1 MMIGRTWRDIGLAFL
16 ISILGAAIAWG
27 LATGLPVIGIDD
39 AAITRSYA
47 ENIANGHGYVYN
59 VGGERVE
66 GSTTLLWVLILTVL
80 YALTDT
86 PELLV
91 VGATFGLSVLA
102 VFCSLRLTRAFC
114 DWLEINQIVPVLVLS
129 ILLLASPGYFMWSVW
144 TMMELALWSA
154 FALAFLLLIA
164 RSVELELSRSG
175 YVLIGIVAFCLPMIR
190 PEGIALALGLLGVAV
205 ILRPSVWR
213 SSLVAGVIAVAVF
226 VAITAFRI
234 SYFGQPFPN
243 TFYAKVSSDR
253 LQDLADGTKYMLS
266 FLLGGAF
273 VEVFVAAWFVAVGW
287 ALATLSTRIAG
298 NRALVL
304 AGVFVAG
311 FLVVYAV
318 LGGDHFAL
326 WRFYQP
332 IAPLLPVALALGLG
346 GMAQH
351 FMGGPSSRRN
361 VLAVPALCFAL
372 GALGIGWLQ
381 YFQARFFVQSEFRL
395 VERGVSFGEYL
406 SDAEPAPI
414 IGVGP
419 AGGIALGYDGEILD
433 LLGLNWTVMAHA
445 NPLKVGMRNHASFH
459 KPTFWTNSPDVVATF
474 NWDCSAQAQQSWPR
488 LGTEFEGLFMDAD
501 FRQQY
506 RPVLFQDGGSCWP
519 GFAKPSWIDGAIID
533 GMTVLDWSDVSIR
546 E

>member
-1 MMIGRTWRDIGLAFL
+1 MIGRTWQDIGLAFL
-16 ISILGAAIAWG
+16 ISMLGAAIAWG
-27 LATGLPVIGIDD
+27 LANGLPVIGIDD

-47 ENIANGHGYVYN
+47 ENVANGHGYVYN
-59 VGGERVE
+59 IGGERVE
-66 GSTTLLWVLILTVL
+66 GSTTLLWVLILTGL
-80 YALTDT
+80 YALTGT
-86 PELLV
+86 PEFLIIA
-91 VGATFGLSVLA
+91 ATFALTVLA
-102 VFCSLRLTRAFC
+102 VFCSLRLTRALC
-114 DWLEINQIVPVLVLS
+114 DWLEIDEVVPVLVLS
-129 ILLLASPGYFMWSVW
+129 VLLVASPGYFMWSVW

-154 FALAFLLLIA
+154 FALASLLLLA
-164 RSVELELSRSG
+164 RSVELELSRAG
-175 YVLIGIVAFCLPMIR
+175 YFALGLVAFCLPMIR
-190 PEGIALALGLLGVAV
+190 PEGIALVLGLLSLAV
-205 ILRPSVWR
+205 MLRPSIWR
-213 SSLVAGVIAVAVF
+213 SSLVAAAIAVAVF

-234 SYFGQPFPN
+234 NYFGQPFPN

-253 LQDLADGTKYMLS
+253 LQDLADGTKYMIS

-287 ALATLSTRIAG
+287 ALATFSNRIAG

-311 FLVVYAV
+311 FLIVYAV

-351 FMGGPSSRRN
+351 FLGASSGRRAA
-361 VLAVPALCFAL
+361 LAIPAVCFAL
-372 GALGIGWLQ
+372 GAFAIGWLQ
-381 YFQARFFVQSEFRL
+381 YYQARFFVQSEFRL
-395 VERGVSFGEYL
+395 VERGVAFGEYL
-406 SDAEPAPI
+406 SAAEPAPK

-419 AGGIALGYDGEILD
+419 AGGIALGYRGEILD

-474 NWDCSAQAQQSWPR
+474 NWDCSAQTRQSWPR

-501 FRQQY
+501 FRQRY
-506 RPVLFQDGGSCWP
+506 RPVLFRSGSSCWP
-519 GFAKPSWIDGAIID
+519 GFAKPSWLDEASID
-533 GMTVLDWSDVSIR
+533 GMTALDWSEVSVR